1 MNLNHFKYF
10 SSRIRMISQF
20 WLRPENVLTAA
31 EFEMQMRTTLSWWN
45 VFFTMLDRIIKDSS
59 CLWINLNQIL
69 SSCIHFFPSE
79 LYLCISPFCKQLVS
93 QPPPSLSGI
102 RSSLFLAIPSTHYIF
117 THVHGTILFVKF
129 NVKTTC
135 VANNLTLYV
144 TPPQRS
150 SLCFAI
156 WAKCMWAQPCITST
170 LCICFYISLKH
181 VIRRYH

>member
-1 MNLNHFKYF
+1 
-10 SSRIRMISQF
+10 
-20 WLRPENVLTAA
+20 
-31 EFEMQMRTTLSWWN
+31 MQMWTTLSC
-45 VFFTMLDRIIKDSS
+45 FHGHCFTMLDGIIEDLS

-69 SSCIHFFPSE
+69 SSYIHFFPSE

-170 LCICFYISLKH
+170 LFICFYISLKH